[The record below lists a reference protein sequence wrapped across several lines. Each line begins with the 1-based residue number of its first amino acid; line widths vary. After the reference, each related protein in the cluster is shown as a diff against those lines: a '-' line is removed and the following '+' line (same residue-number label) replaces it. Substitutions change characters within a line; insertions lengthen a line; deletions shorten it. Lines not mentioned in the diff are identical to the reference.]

1 MTTITQ
7 ELEQLAQSVN
17 QTLTTQHQQLQVQQ
31 EQMKSLTQL
40 LNACVNSSLDQHC
53 ISAIERLTAS
63 LDRQQ
68 QANTQ
73 VYSIL
78 NTLTQAKDAQ
88 NLTID
93 SQGEMAI
100 CLKLSLAELA
110 PRLGI
115 DKFTKLSTAA
125 HHLSDWSKLMKSYPD
140 PDGYQWQFPN
150 PTRGF
155 FHNPRLQVIGTK
167 ATRIASISSL
177 N

>member
-7 ELEQLAQSVN
+7 EFEQLAQSVN
-17 QTLTTQHQQLQVQQ
+17 QTLTTQHRELQVQQ

-40 LNACVNSSLDQHC
+40 LNARVNSSLDRHC
-53 ISAIERLTAS
+53 LSAIERLIAS

-78 NTLTQAKDAQ
+78 NTLTQAKDVQ
-88 NLTID
+88 NLTVD
-93 SQGEMAI
+93 SQGEMAT
-100 CLKLSLAELA
+100 CLNLSLAELA
-110 PRLGI
+110 QRLGI
-115 DKFTKLSTAA
+115 DKFAKLSTATHYLA
-125 HHLSDWSKLMKSYPD
+125 DWSKLMSSHPD

-150 PTRGF
+150 AKRGF
-155 FHNPRLQVIGTK
+155 FHNHRLQVIGTK
-167 ATRIASISSL
+167 AIKFASTSSL

>member
-7 ELEQLAQSVN
+7 EFERLAQSVN
-17 QTLTTQHQQLQVQQ
+17 QTLTSQQQQLQVQQ
-31 EQMKSLTQL
+31 EQMKSLSQL
-40 LNACVNSSLDQHC
+40 LTASGNSNLDEHC
-53 ISAIERLTAS
+53 LSAIERLTAS

-93 SQGEMAI
+93 SQGEMAT
-100 CLKLSLAELA
+100 CLNVSLAELA
-110 PRLGI
+110 ARLGI
-115 DKFTKLSTAA
+115 DKFTKLSTAT
-125 HHLSDWSKLMKSYPD
+125 HHRADWSKLMNAYPD

-150 PTRGF
+150 SKRGF
-155 FHNPRLQVIGTK
+155 FHNHRLQVIGTK
-167 ATRIASISSL
+167 AINFAAISSL

>member
-7 ELEQLAQSVN
+7 EFERLAQSVN
-17 QTLTTQHQQLQVQQ
+17 QTLTSQRQQLQIQQ
-31 EQMKSLTQL
+31 EQMKSLSQL
-40 LNACVNSSLDQHC
+40 LTASGNSNLDEHC
-53 ISAIERLTAS
+53 LSAIERLTAS

-78 NTLTQAKDAQ
+78 DTLTQAKDAQ

-93 SQGEMAI
+93 SQGEMAT
-100 CLKLSLAELA
+100 CLNLSLAELA
-110 PRLGI
+110 QRLGI
-115 DKFTKLSTAA
+115 DKFAKLSTAT
-125 HHLSDWSKLMKSYPD
+125 HYLSDWSKLMNSCPD

-150 PTRGF
+150 AKRGF
-155 FHNPRLQVIGTK
+155 FHNHRLQVIGTK
-167 ATRIASISSL
+167 AIKFAVTSSL